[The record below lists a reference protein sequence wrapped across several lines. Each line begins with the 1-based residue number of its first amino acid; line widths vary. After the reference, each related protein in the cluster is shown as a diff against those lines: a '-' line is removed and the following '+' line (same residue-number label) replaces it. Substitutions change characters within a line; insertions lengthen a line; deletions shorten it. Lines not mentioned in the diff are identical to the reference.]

1 MDWWI
6 VNQLRAS
13 TLMDLREFIPENYF
27 MSEVTAFKLNNHI
40 ENSEYYSSEFKWE
53 YLATKLGKKLLFEST
68 VIMSPRQVSASELLM
83 FLGLLAGIE
92 AMLGVTK
99 QISNKAQLLN
109 VSDSNAGEVAKQLS
123 IKQLPTALKNVRE
136 ALEQYLRYFEPSE
149 AQPFLPLINSSK
161 YQEKTVDLH
170 PNISL
175 LMDRMINAF
184 ENEDPSGVLHASASI
199 FETMAKSITA
209 IDTVQS
215 KSLGSF
221 FERYRKESMIPQ
233 EILNYIQSIYIRRN
247 TEPLAG
253 HGSTALPEI
262 TLKEATVI
270 IELTKALVRIEGT
283 LQIFRN
289 YQDD

>member
-27 MSEVTAFKLNNHI
+27 LSEATTFKLSNLI
-40 ENSEYYSSEFKWE
+40 ENSDYYSSEFKWG
-53 YLATKLGKKLLFEST
+53 YLAAKLGKNFLFEST

-109 VSDSNAGEVAKQLS
+109 VSDSNAGEVAKQLRA
-123 IKQLPTALKNVRE
+123 KQLPTALNNVRE
-136 ALEQYLRYFEPSE
+136 ALTQYLRYLEPSE
-149 AQPFLPLINSSK
+149 AQPFLPLLSSSK
-161 YQEKTVDLH
+161 YQEKVNDLH

-175 LMDRMINAF
+175 LMDRMIIAF

-199 FETMAKSITA
+199 FETMAKVVIN
-209 IDTVQS
+209 IDNIQD
-215 KSLGSF
+215 KPLGSF
-221 FERYRKESMIPQ
+221 FDRYRKESKLSH
-233 EILNYIQSIYIRRN
+233 EILNYIHSIYLRRN

-253 HGSTALPEI
+253 HGSTALPKI
-262 TLKEATVI
+262 TMEETIEI
-270 IELTKALVRIEGT
+270 IELTKALVRIEST
-283 LQIFRN
+283 LKFFKN
-289 YQDD
+289 YQED